1 MMMSPTGNNRIRN
14 KAARRSGAFTLIEL
28 ILVMALLT
36 VVMGIAAPKLSKFF
50 RGRTQDAEAGRFLS
64 LTHYGQS
71 RAASEGVPMT
81 LWIDAKNGTYGLQQE
96 TGYTDGDRKAVDFTL
111 DKALKIEVAGSGK
124 SVGTARNLP
133 AIRFMPDGTL
143 GNTSVTGVSIKE
155 GETQPIWIVQAANG
169 LSYEIQ
175 DQKQRP

>member
-1 MMMSPTGNNRIRN
+1 MTLPTGNQQI
-14 KAARRSGAFTLIEL
+14 RRSDVRPRRAFTLIEL

-36 VVMGIAAPKLSKFF
+36 VVIGIAAPKLSKFF

-81 LWIDAKNGTYGLQQE
+81 LWIDARNGTYGLQQQ

-111 DKALKIEVAGSGK
+111 DKALQIEVANAPK
-124 SVGTARNLP
+124 SAGTGRDLP

-143 GNTSVTGVSIKE
+143 GSTSVTGVSIKE
-155 GETQPIWIVQAANG
+155 GETQPLWIVQSANG
-169 LSYEIQ
+169 LNYEIQ
-175 DQKQRP
+175 DQKQKP